1 MIKLTSPAWL
11 PGQGVKIDYAS
22 VVEILI
28 QQLDGERERTAFV
41 MLACVT
47 YGF

>member
-1 MIKLTSPAWL
+1 MIKLTSLAWI

-22 VVEILI
+22 IVEILI
-28 QQLDGERERTAFV
+28 QQLDGERERSAFV

-47 YGF
+47 HCF